1 MDGSYTGVVDRIVDG
16 ETAVILMEA
25 GPGCDA
31 SSEDGPRAIDQL
43 DVAADRLPREGR
55 YEGAVLSV
63 TVADG
68 EFVGADHREGES
80 EERREAVDERFDRLS
95 ERLPDR

>member
-1 MDGSYTGVVDRIVDG
+1 MDGTYTGVVDRIVDD
-16 ETAVILMEA
+16 ETAAILIE
-25 GPGCDA
+25 GD
-31 SSEDGPRAIDQL
+31 EDGGDRVIDQL
-43 DVAADRLPREGR
+43 EVPADRLPREGR

-68 EFVGADHREGES
+68 EFVGADHREGEG
-80 EERREAVDERFDRLS
+80 EQRREALRERFDRLS